1 LNPRVEKL
9 RNEVRKMSW
18 GTELWDQY
26 DQIAVHTQKG
36 IDFLEKYGHFVD
48 ARSKIE
54 AEYAS
59 KLRRL
64 ARNYLPKKKE
74 EDDYQFTATKAFK
87 LMLNEINDL
96 AGQHEVIAENLSTA
110 VVSDLN
116 TLVKSMRDDRRKF
129 LQEGARIQAQ
139 LTLSLTTLAKTKEK
153 YEKAFGASEKAL
165 ESYNKADADLN
176 LSRADVEKHRMNSNI
191 KRQQMDDSKN
201 EYANQLQKTNEL
213 QSQYY
218 SKLMPS
224 VFQSLQ
230 DMDEQRVKMIQT
242 FMRKSAQTEQD
253 VIPIIGQCLEGIQ
266 RCTDSINEKED
277 SALVIE
283 KFKSG
288 FVPPGDIPFEDLSSL
303 DNMSASINPGTP
315 QGTPTEKKTSIL
327 GTISGGKFK
336 KRSGL
341 LGIFGQNKNVTGLN
355 SAPQEDFSELPPNQ
369 RRKKLQA
376 KIDELTAKI
385 SQETAARDGLMK
397 MKTVYEAN
405 PALGDP
411 MSIQGQLTENGHRLD
426 KLRSDYRRYQAWLE
440 EADGSPASTLS
451 IRTNGP
457 EVSPRRSSVSDE
469 VESLSRSASDSS
481 VNHKNGSLVTSIISQ
496 GTTTVTSNSSS
507 FSSSEVTSSASITK
521 VTCRIVTSS
530 NKTKNNNN
538 NSRSSNSP
546 ESGIGN
552 SHLSLG
558 ALGEHFQDI
567 DGDDE
572 FFDPEPLPVLGKCK
586 ALYPFEAASEGSI
599 PLEEGEELWLIE
611 TDQGDGWTRVRR
623 LNVSHLDPMPE
634 GFVPTSYIETTQM
647 FDQPQ
652 PV

>member
-1 LNPRVEKL
+1 
-9 RNEVRKMSW
+9 MSW

-116 TLVKSMRDDRRKF
+116 TLVKSIRDDRRKF

-315 QGTPTEKKTSIL
+315 QGTPSEKKTSIL

-355 SAPQEDFSELPPNQ
+355 SSAPQEDFSELPPNQ

-496 GTTTVTSNSSS
+496 G
-507 FSSSEVTSSASITK
+507 
-521 VTCRIVTSS
+521 
-530 NKTKNNNN
+530 
-538 NSRSSNSP
+538 SSNSP

>member
-1 LNPRVEKL
+1 
-9 RNEVRKMSW
+9 MSW

-48 ARSKIE
+48 ARTKIE
-54 AEYAS
+54 QEYAS

-64 ARNYLPKKKE
+64 ARNYLPKKKD

-110 VVSDLN
+110 VVSDLT
-116 TLVKSMRDDRRKF
+116 TLVKSMKDDRRKF

-153 YEKAFGASEKAL
+153 YEKAFGASERAL
-165 ESYNKADADLN
+165 EAYNKADADLN
-176 LSRADVEKHRMNSNI
+176 LSRADVEKQRMNSNI

-213 QSQYY
+213 QNQFYTQ
-218 SKLMPS
+218 LMPA

-230 DMDEQRVKMIQT
+230 DMDEKRVKCIQN

-253 VIPIIGQCLEGIQ
+253 VLPIISQCLEGIQ
-266 RCTDSINEKED
+266 RCTDAMDEKED
-277 SALVIE
+277 SLLVIE
-283 KFKSG
+283 KYKSG
-288 FVPPGDIPFEDLSSL
+288 FQPPGDIPFEDLSTVESGSG
-303 DNMSASINPGTP
+303 NSSTSTP
-315 QGTPTEKKTSIL
+315 QNTPSEKKNSIL
-327 GTISGGKFK
+327 GTITGGKIK

-341 LGIFGQNKNVTGLN
+341 LGIFGQNKNISGFT
-355 SAPQEDFSELPPNQ
+355 PQEDFSELPPNQ
-369 RRKKLQA
+369 RRKKLQS
-376 KIDELTAKI
+376 KLDELTAKI

-426 KLRSDYRRYQAWLE
+426 KLRADLRRYQAWLE
-440 EADGSPASTLS
+440 EAEGKGSAGSPASTLS
-451 IRTNGP
+451 NRTNGNGS
-457 EVSPRRSSVSDE
+457 SPRRSSVSDD

-481 VNHKNGSLVTSIISQ
+481 VNHHKNGSLVTSLTSQ
-496 GTTTVTSNSSS
+496 G
-507 FSSSEVTSSASITK
+507 
-521 VTCRIVTSS
+521 
-530 NKTKNNNN
+530 
-538 NSRSSNSP
+538 SSNSP
-546 ESGIGN
+546 ESGLGN

-558 ALGEHFQDI
+558 PGGTLGDNFQNI
-567 DGDDE
+567 DADDE
-572 FFDPEPLPVLGKCK
+572 FFEPEPLPVLGRCR
-586 ALYPFEAASEGSI
+586 ALYSFEASSEGSI

-623 LNVSHLDPMPE
+623 LNPSHLDPMPE
-634 GFVPTSYIETTQM
+634 GFVPTSYIDTVEM
-647 FDQPQ
+647 FDKPQ

>member
-1 LNPRVEKL
+1 
-9 RNEVRKMSW
+9 MSW

-116 TLVKSMRDDRRKF
+116 TLVKSIRDDRRKF

-315 QGTPTEKKTSIL
+315 QGTPSEKKTSIL

-355 SAPQEDFSELPPNQ
+355 SSAPQEDFSELPPNQ

-496 GTTTVTSNSSS
+496 G
-507 FSSSEVTSSASITK
+507 
-521 VTCRIVTSS
+521 
-530 NKTKNNNN
+530 
-538 NSRSSNSP
+538 RSSNSP

>member
-1 LNPRVEKL
+1 
-9 RNEVRKMSW
+9 MSW

-54 AEYAS
+54 AEYAQ

-64 ARNYLPKKKE
+64 SKNYLPKKKD

-110 VVSDLN
+110 VVSDL
-116 TLVKSMRDDRRKF
+116 TILVKSMRDDRRKF

-165 ESYNKADADLN
+165 EAYNKADADLN

-213 QSQYY
+213 QNQFY
-218 SKLMPS
+218 SKMMPA

-253 VIPIIGQCLEGIQ
+253 VLPIVAQCLEGVQ

-283 KFKSG
+283 KYKSG
-288 FVPPGDIPFEDLSSL
+288 FLPPGDIPFEDLSSL
-303 DNMSASINPGTP
+303 DNVSGTINASTP
-315 QGTPTEKKTSIL
+315 QGTPSEKKTSIL
-327 GTISGGKFK
+327 GTITGGKIK

-341 LGIFGQNKNVTGLN
+341 LGIFGQNKNV
-355 SAPQEDFSELPPNQ
+355 SVPAIQEDFSELPPNQ
-369 RRKKLQA
+369 RRKKLQS

-411 MSIQGQLTENGHRLD
+411 MSIQGQLTENGNRLD
-426 KLRSDYRRYQAWLE
+426 KLRSDYRRYAGWLE
-440 EADGSPASTLS
+440 EAEGSPASTLS
-451 IRTNGP
+451 IRTNGA
-457 EVSPRRSSVSDE
+457 ESSPRRSSVSDE

-481 VNHKNGSLVTSIISQ
+481 VNHHKPGSLVTSITSQ
-496 GTTTVTSNSSS
+496 G
-507 FSSSEVTSSASITK
+507 
-521 VTCRIVTSS
+521 
-530 NKTKNNNN
+530 
-538 NSRSSNSP
+538 SSNSP

-558 ALGEHFQDI
+558 ALGENFQDI

-572 FFDPEPLPVLGKCK
+572 FFDPEPLPVLGKCR

>member
-1 LNPRVEKL
+1 
-9 RNEVRKMSW
+9 M
-18 GTELWDQY
+18 WDQY

-54 AEYAS
+54 AEYAA

-96 AGQHEVIAENLSTA
+96 AGQHEVIAENLNTA
-110 VVSDLN
+110 VVSDIN
-116 TLVKSMRDDRRKF
+116 TLAKSIRDDRRKF

-153 YEKAFGASEKAL
+153 YDKAFGASEKAL
-165 ESYNKADADLN
+165 EAYNKADADLN
-176 LSRADVEKHRMNSNI
+176 LSRADVEKQRMNSNI

-213 QSQYY
+213 QSQFY
-218 SKLMPS
+218 SKMMPS

-230 DMDEQRVKMIQT
+230 DMDEQRVKMIQN

-253 VIPIIGQCLEGIQ
+253 VLPIVGQCLEGIQ

-288 FVPPGDIPFEDLSSL
+288 FLPPGDIPFEDLSSL
-303 DNMSASINPGTP
+303 DNMSGSINPGTP
-315 QGTPTEKKTSIL
+315 QGTPSEKKTSIL
-327 GTISGGKFK
+327 GTITGGKIK

-341 LGIFGQNKNVTGLN
+341 LGIFGQNKNVTGL
-355 SAPQEDFSELPPNQ
+355 SPVPQEDFSELPPNQ

-426 KLRSDYRRYQAWLE
+426 KLRSDLRRYQGWLE
-440 EADGSPASTLS
+440 EADSPASTLS
-451 IRTNGP
+451 LRTNGGP
-457 EVSPRRSSVSDE
+457 EASPRRSSVSDE

-481 VNHKNGSLVTSIISQ
+481 VNHNKNGSLVTSINSQ
-496 GTTTVTSNSSS
+496 G
-507 FSSSEVTSSASITK
+507 
-521 VTCRIVTSS
+521 
-530 NKTKNNNN
+530 
-538 NSRSSNSP
+538 SSNSP

-599 PLEEGEELWLIE
+599 PLEEGEDLWLIE
-611 TDQGDGWTRVRR
+611 KDQGDGWTRVRR
-623 LNVSHLDPMPE
+623 LNVSSLDPMPE
-634 GFVPTSYIETTQM
+634 GFVPTSYIETTEL

>member
-1 LNPRVEKL
+1 
-9 RNEVRKMSW
+9 MSW

-48 ARSKIE
+48 ARTKIE
-54 AEYAS
+54 QEYAS

-64 ARNYLPKKKE
+64 ARNYLPKKKD

-110 VVSDLN
+110 VVSDLT
-116 TLVKSMRDDRRKF
+116 TLVKSMKDDRRKF

-153 YEKAFGASEKAL
+153 YEKAFGTSERAL
-165 ESYNKADADLN
+165 EAYNKADADLN
-176 LSRADVEKHRMNSNI
+176 LSRADVEKQRMNSNI

-213 QSQYY
+213 QNQFYN
-218 SKLMPS
+218 KLMPA

-230 DMDEQRVKMIQT
+230 DMDEKRVKCVQN

-253 VIPIIGQCLEGIQ
+253 VLPIISQCLEGIQ
-266 RCTDSINEKED
+266 RCTDAMDEKED
-277 SALVIE
+277 SMLVIE
-283 KFKSG
+283 KYKSG
-288 FVPPGDIPFEDLSSL
+288 FVQPGDIPFEDLSTVDSGSG
-303 DNMSASINPGTP
+303 NSSTTTTP
-315 QGTPTEKKTSIL
+315 QNTPSEKKTSIL
-327 GTISGGKFK
+327 GTITGGKIK

-341 LGIFGQNKNVTGLN
+341 LGIFGQNKNLPGFT
-355 SAPQEDFSELPPNQ
+355 PQEDFSELPPNQ
-369 RRKKLQA
+369 RRKKLQS
-376 KIDELTAKI
+376 KLDDLTAKI

-426 KLRSDYRRYQAWLE
+426 KLRSDLRRYQAWLE
-440 EADGSPASTLS
+440 EAEGSPASTLS
-451 IRTNGP
+451 SRTNGNGS
-457 EVSPRRSSVSDE
+457 SPRRSSVSDE

-481 VNHKNGSLVTSIISQ
+481 VNHHKNGSLVTSLTSQ
-496 GTTTVTSNSSS
+496 G
-507 FSSSEVTSSASITK
+507 
-521 VTCRIVTSS
+521 
-530 NKTKNNNN
+530 
-538 NSRSSNSP
+538 RSSNSP
-546 ESGIGN
+546 ESGLGN

-558 ALGEHFQDI
+558 PGGALGENFQDI
-567 DGDDE
+567 DAEEE
-572 FFDPEPLPVLGKCK
+572 FFEPEPLPVLGRCK
-586 ALYPFEAASEGSI
+586 ALYTFDASSEGSI

-623 LNVSHLDPMPE
+623 LNPSHLDPMPE
-634 GFVPTSYIETTQM
+634 GFVPTSYIDTTEM
-647 FDQPQ
+647 FEQPQ

>member
-1 LNPRVEKL
+1 
-9 RNEVRKMSW
+9 
-18 GTELWDQY
+18 LWDQY

-96 AGQHEVIAENLSTA
+96 AGQHEVIAENLNTA

-116 TLVKSMRDDRRKF
+116 TLAKSIRDDRRKF

-153 YEKAFGASEKAL
+153 YDKAFGASEKAM
-165 ESYNKADADLN
+165 EAYNKADADLN
-176 LSRADVEKHRMNSNI
+176 LSRADVEKQRMNSNI

-213 QSQYY
+213 QSQFY

-230 DMDEQRVKMIQT
+230 DMDEQRVKMIQN

-253 VIPIIGQCLEGIQ
+253 VLPIVGQCLEGIQ

-288 FVPPGDIPFEDLSSL
+288 FLPPGDIPFEDLSSL
-303 DNMSASINPGTP
+303 DNMSGSINPGTP
-315 QGTPTEKKTSIL
+315 QGTPSEKKTSIL
-327 GTISGGKFK
+327 GTITGGKIK

-341 LGIFGQNKNVTGLN
+341 LGIFGQNKNVTGM
-355 SAPQEDFSELPPNQ
+355 SPIAQEDFSELPPNQ

-376 KIDELTAKI
+376 KIDELTGKI

-426 KLRSDYRRYQAWLE
+426 KLRADFRRYQGWLE

-451 IRTNGP
+451 IRTGNGTS
-457 EVSPRRSSVSDE
+457 EASPRRSSVSDE

-481 VNHKNGSLVTSIISQ
+481 VNHNKNGSLVTSIISQ
-496 GTTTVTSNSSS
+496 G
-507 FSSSEVTSSASITK
+507 
-521 VTCRIVTSS
+521 
-530 NKTKNNNN
+530 
-538 NSRSSNSP
+538 RSSNSP

-572 FFDPEPLPVLGKCK
+572 FYDPEPLPVLGKCK
-586 ALYPFEAASEGSI
+586 AIYPFEAASEGSI
-599 PLEEGEELWLIE
+599 PLEEGEDLWLIE
-611 TDQGDGWTRVRR
+611 KDQGDGWTRVRR

-634 GFVPTSYIETTQM
+634 GFVPTSYIETTEM